1 MGCCGVAH
9 TLRAHNDVR
18 QEVLLQPTPRRVQ
31 AVHWQCKGGTHNDLA
46 TGFWSSPD
54 ELISRLFSVGH
65 GHDAETAGDVTID
78 STGFSQGGLLLY
90 SAVYLT
96 MLALCAGICVPA
108 GMFMPAVVL
117 GAATGLA
124 AGVAL
129 QQNFPELHIQ
139 PGAPPPLRA
148 HRVCRLYLGGGPP

>member
-1 MGCCGVAH
+1 MQGV
-9 TLRAHNDVR
+9 V
-18 QEVLLQPTPRRVQ
+18 
-31 AVHWQCKGGTHNDLA
+31 WQCPEGQHNDLA

-65 GHDAETAGDVTID
+65 TATTEITID
-78 STGFSQGGLLLY
+78 STGFSQPSLLIF
-90 SAVYLT
+90 SAIYLI

-108 GMFMPAVVL
+108 GMFMPAIVL

-129 QQNFPELHIQ
+129 QTNLPDFHIQ
-139 PGAPPPLRA
+139 PGTPGSLLPAVPAQHSSGASTAERAGHRQHGMRWLFACPDLKHPPPQ
-148 HRVCRLYLGGGPP
+148 HCRRQM